1 MNKSKLL
8 YNVDFSSVSSSD
20 TVDIDTISLSYLD
33 NNKFIIS
40 GLDTLHP
47 IVLNTEYF
55 MNVLQKSIDTVNNDG
70 DVKELKNFIYDNM
83 MNKECIDFPSP
94 LKNITHPRSFTVS
107 RINVTYGRSTLI
119 NNIQN
124 LGAININMIK
134 FDSKG
139 KHKFTLCINIYSS
152 GNMSISI
159 VPGDLYYG
167 GDIVIGLDAVKF
179 LRMISDA
186 VDAISCKDVVEFN
199 TMKRRIFEKSMC
211 SHITQSR
218 RVPAYINN
226 KQWTKSLKLGEE
238 V

>member
-1 MNKSKLL
+1 
-8 YNVDFSSVSSSD
+8 
-20 TVDIDTISLSYLD
+20 
-33 NNKFIIS
+33 
-40 GLDTLHP
+40 
-47 IVLNTEYF
+47 
-55 MNVLQKSIDTVNNDG
+55 
-70 DVKELKNFIYDNM
+70 
-83 MNKECIDFPSP
+83 
-94 LKNITHPRSFTVS
+94 
-107 RINVTYGRSTLI
+107 
-119 NNIQN
+119 
-124 LGAININMIK
+124 MIK

-159 VPGDLYYG
+159 VPGDSYYG

-199 TMKRRIFEKSMC
+199 MIKRKIFEKSMC

-218 RVPAYINN
+218 RPLAYIN
-226 KQWTKSLKLGEE
+226 KQCTTSLKPGEE

>member
-1 MNKSKLL
+1 MRKTKLL
-8 YNVDFSSVSSSD
+8 YNVDFSSVLSTD
-20 TVDIDTISLSYLD
+20 PVNIDTISLSYLD

-40 GLDTLHP
+40 GLDTINP
-47 IVLNTEYF
+47 IFLNTEYF
-55 MNVLQKSIDTVNNDG
+55 MSIIQKSIDTVNNSG

-83 MNKECIDFPSP
+83 NNKECIDFPSQ
-94 LKNITHPRSFTVS
+94 KNITRPRSFTVS

>member
-1 MNKSKLL
+1 MRKTKLL
-8 YNVDFSSVSSSD
+8 YNVDFSSVLSTD
-20 TVDIDTISLSYLD
+20 PVNIDTISLSYLD

-40 GLDTLHP
+40 GLDTINP
-47 IVLNTEYF
+47 VFLNTEYF
-55 MNVLQKSIDTVNNDG
+55 MNVLQKSIDTVNNGG

-83 MNKECIDFPSP
+83 NNKECIDFPSP
-94 LKNITHPRSFTVS
+94 KNITHPRSFTVS

-179 LRMISDA
+179 LQMISDA

-218 RVPAYINN
+218 RPPAYIN
-226 KQWTKSLKLGEE
+226 KQCTTSLKPGEE